1 MKKQI
6 LQLILD
12 RETAGDKKD
21 IVEIAREAI
30 KGGAGWIQ
38 LRDKRSNDGAIL
50 RVASRLRELTRETGS
65 IFIIND
71 RVDIAM
77 ASGADGVHIGQG
89 DLPCKCARRLLGNDK
104 LIGISTHNIKQAQ
117 TAQEDG
123 ADYIGVGP
131 IFKTRTK
138 PDLNAIGLN
147 IVDEISREIRIPAF
161 FIGGINLSN
170 LNEVLTM
177 GGDSIAIASAILKS
191 YDITETTRLFVNK
204 LRETERILV
213 R

>member
-1 MKKQI
+1 MKKQS

-30 KGGAGWIQ
+30 TGGATWIQ

-65 IFIIND
+65 ILIINY

-89 DLPCKCARRLLGNDK
+89 DLPYKCVRRLLGNAK
-104 LIGISTHNIKQAQ
+104 LVGISTHNIEQAQ
-117 TAQEDG
+117 TAQEEG

-138 PDLNAIGLN
+138 PGLAAIGPD
-147 IVDEISREIRIPAF
+147 IVGEVSREIKIPAF
-161 FIGGINLSN
+161 FIGGIDLNN
-170 LNEVLTM
+170 LNEVLKM
-177 GGDSIAIASAILKS
+177 GGDSVAVASAILQS
-191 YDITETTRLFVNK
+191 YNIAETSRLFVDK
-204 LRETERILV
+204 LRKTERILA